1 VIRRL
6 ITIVLLV
13 FSGNASAGVCP
24 DFYRF
29 VDFGQTGKDGV
40 LYRGGSF
47 IRAENFDGTALLNF
61 ARSECV
67 DVGENNTDGHG
78 YTIPVVSR
86 IYYNPETTGVDLTE
100 LGVVKLV
107 DAHTAAESNAA
118 RHRLRIDNNEVV
130 TIRGG
135 NFLCADYS
143 DNDQSSCQLVSP
155 YQGNIALV
163 VYCDQRQCEMPV
175 MAIDEELA
183 VSAKWDRES
192 TAGDLDQKTGE
203 RIAIKVEQIFNF
215 LSPLTSINPG

>member
-1 VIRRL
+1 MIRRL
-6 ITIVLLV
+6 IAIVLLV
-13 FSGNASAGVCP
+13 FSGVAGAGACP

-78 YTIPVVSR
+78 YSIPVVSR

-100 LGVVKLV
+100 LGVVRLD
-107 DAHTAAESNAA
+107 DAYTAAARNAA
-118 RHRLRIDNNEVV
+118 KHRLRIDKKDVV
-130 TIRGG
+130 VIRGD

-143 DNDQSSCQLVSP
+143 DSDQLSCQLVSP
-155 YQGNIALV
+155 YPGNIALV
-163 VYCDQRQCEMPV
+163 VYCVQRQCEMPV

-183 VSAKWDRES
+183 VRAKWDRQSATSE
-192 TAGDLDQKTGE
+192 LDQKTGE
-203 RIAIKVEQIFNF
+203 GIAAKVEQIFNF
-215 LSPLTSINPG
+215 LNPLTSLNPG